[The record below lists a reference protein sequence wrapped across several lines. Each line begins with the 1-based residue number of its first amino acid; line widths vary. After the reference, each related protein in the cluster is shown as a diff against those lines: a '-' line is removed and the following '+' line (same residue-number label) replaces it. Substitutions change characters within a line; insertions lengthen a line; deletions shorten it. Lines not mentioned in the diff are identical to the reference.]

1 MVQDL
6 AAMPSMWTT
15 QAPHCDVSQP
25 TCVPVSRRFS
35 RRNCTSKVRASTS
48 PVTALPFTV
57 MDTAGIQL
65 LPYSGPKGPLFAPP
79 DAGGSH
85 SGPKSSRFR
94 SSLNPGG
101 RPGQGRQMVKSR
113 LCGGPAHLRRR
124 NLRGKILEEVVGN
137 LLGGAV
143 DQALAELGKLT
154 ADLRLD

>member
-1 MVQDL
+1 MVQDF

-15 QAPHCDVSQP
+15 QAPHCEVSQP

-35 RRNCTSKVRASTS
+35 RRNCTSRVRASTS

-79 DAGGSH
+79 GAGGSH
-85 SGPKSSRFR
+85 SGSKSSRFR

-101 RPGQGRQMVKSR
+101 RPGQGRQIAKSR
-113 LCGGPAHLRRR
+113 LAAPAAHLGRG
-124 NLRGKILEEVVGN
+124 NMRGKILEEVVGN
-137 LLGGAV
+137 LLGGTV
-143 DQALAELGKLT
+143 DQP
-154 ADLRLD
+154 